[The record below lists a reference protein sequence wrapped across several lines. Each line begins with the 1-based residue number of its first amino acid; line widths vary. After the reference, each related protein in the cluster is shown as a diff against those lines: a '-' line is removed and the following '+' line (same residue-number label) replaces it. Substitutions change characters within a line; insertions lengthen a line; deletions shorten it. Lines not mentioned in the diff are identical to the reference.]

1 MKRLNVLVSAYACNP
16 IPTEDAYPGEA
27 ILGWNLIKQI
37 SRFYDLTVLTRTYN
51 RKDLENE
58 IKTGGISNTRFV
70 YLTLPPSWERIKR
83 SFLGFSLYYL
93 LWQIK
98 AYLIARRLRKDRH
111 FDVFHHITFNNDWM
125 PSFIG
130 AYIKIPFIWGPMGGG
145 QQIPPC
151 LKTEL
156 RRRTRLNERMRLWG
170 QWFFRHSYFRLRG
183 MKRAKAVLV
192 CNRDTQRIIPARPER
207 VHFFPVNGIS
217 MDEFPKLLPAEK
229 RNGGVFRVIYAGRL
243 DPIKGLGL
251 GIKAFELFHKS
262 HPDATWEIVGQG
274 PEFKRLEQ
282 LIADKKL
289 QGKVFITPWLDRRSL
304 MQKISEAD
312 VLFFPSFRDGGGAVI
327 IEAMAIGKPVI
338 GLDIGGPGY
347 HIRPA
352 WGIKVQARS
361 HDQVIQDL
369 AAALATLSR
378 DEESRERLGKAG
390 RKRALEFY
398 LWDKLGDQ
406 IHDIYQGVLPPT

>member
-1 MKRLNVLVSAYACNP
+1 MKRLNILVSAYACNP

-27 ILGWNLIKQI
+27 ILGWNLIKQL

-51 RKDLENE
+51 RKNLENE
-58 IKTGGISNTRFV
+58 VKTGGISNTRFV
-70 YLTLPPSWERIKR
+70 YLTLPPSWERIKK

-98 AYLIARRLRKDRH
+98 AYIIARRLRKDRD

-130 AYIKIPFIWGPMGGG
+130 AFIKIPFIWGPMGGG
-145 QQIPPC
+145 QQIPRC

-156 RRRTRLNERMRLWG
+156 RRKTRLNERMRLWG

-183 MKRAKAVLV
+183 MKRARAVLV

-217 MDEFPKLLPAEK
+217 MDEFPRLPTEK

-251 GIKAFELFHKS
+251 GIKAFEIFLKN

-274 PEFKRLEQ
+274 PEFKRLER

-289 QGKVFITPWLDRRSL
+289 QGKVFITPWLDQRNL
-304 MQKISEAD
+304 MKKISDSD

-327 IEAMAIGKPVI
+327 VEAMAFGKPVI

-352 WGIKVQARS
+352 WGIKVQARN
-361 HDQVIQDL
+361 HDQVIEDL
-369 AAALATLSR
+369 AGALETLSR

-406 IHDIYQGVLPPT
+406 LHDIYQGVLPPT